1 MSGELFDYTDVTPEA
16 IRDGCDEA
24 VRRSEALVSA
34 IASVPAEARSFANTL
49 LAMEEIGDVL
59 LQASGRY
66 GFLAHVSSNP
76 ALREAALEQE
86 ERLDQYGVGLGFREE
101 LYRGAQEFAQTAEA
115 QALEAVEARLLEH
128 TLRDFRRN
136 GLELPVEERNHV
148 QALKERLVTLG
159 IDFRR
164 NIDEHEDGLWLT
176 RDQLAGL
183 PDPFIDGL
191 RSEEQAGGTRYRVS
205 LDYPELHPFL
215 DSADDGALR
224 EELFRKNHN
233 KAADTNV
240 PMLSEAIALRHEIA
254 ETLGYHSWAEYVL
267 EVRVAKTPP
276 AALDFLIDLE
286 EKVRVKAERDF
297 QALRDSRGV
306 DGPIQL
312 WDWRY
317 YTQQILREQ
326 FNVDPFEVAEYF
338 PLDATLD
345 GMFRVYEALVG
356 VRFVPQPKANAWDDD
371 VHLYEIVDAESGSGL
386 AHFYMDL
393 FPRQDKYGHAAA
405 FSLRGGCILPDGSYQ
420 SPVSAIVANFTKPT
434 ASTPS
439 LLRHPEVVTLFH
451 EFGHILHQTLTQA
464 AYPSFAGTHV
474 ERDFVEAP
482 SQMLEHWCW
491 SPEVLRSFARH
502 HRSGEV
508 LPAELVERMVAARN
522 VSSGIATL
530 RQIYFSRLDLAYHE
544 GGAQEGAPKDT
555 DALAE
560 ELHAITGFAF
570 PQGTHFQASFGHL
583 FGYDA
588 GYYSYLW
595 SRVYGDDMFTR
606 FEQAGLDEPS
616 VGRDYRRLILE
627 RGGSL
632 DGDALVRDFLGR
644 EPNPAAFLRYLGLD
658 D

>member
-1 MSGELFDYTDVTPEA
+1 MSDGLFDYSSVTPAA

-24 VRRSEALVSA
+24 VRRSEALVA
-34 IASVPAEARSFANTL
+34 EVAAVPAGQRSFANTL
-49 LAMEEIGDVL
+49 LAMEEIGDGL
-59 LQASGRY
+59 LQTSGRY
-66 GFLAHVSSNP
+66 GFLAHVSSDT

-101 LYRGAQEFAQTAEA
+101 LYRGAMEFSQTAEA
-115 QALEAVEARLLEH
+115 QALAGVEARLLEH

-136 GLELPVEERNHV
+136 GLELPAAERERI
-148 QALKERLVTLG
+148 QELKERLVTLG

-164 NIDEHEDGLWLT
+164 NIDEHKDGLWLT
-176 RDQLAGL
+176 REQLRGL
-183 PDPFIDGL
+183 PDPFIEGL
-191 RSEEQAGGTRYRVS
+191 RSEERSGGTHYRVS

-215 DSADDGALR
+215 DSAEDGALR

-233 KAADTNV
+233 RAAATNV
-240 PMLSEAIALRHEIA
+240 PILTEAIALRHEIA
-254 ETLGYHSWAEYVL
+254 MALGYPSWADYVL
-267 EVRVAKTPP
+267 EVRVAKTAP
-276 AALDFLIDLE
+276 AALDFLADLE
-286 EKVRVKAERDF
+286 QRVQAKAERDME
-297 QALRDSRGV
+297 ALRLSRGGE
-306 DGPIQL
+306 GPIEL

-317 YTQQILREQ
+317 YTQQILRDQ
-326 FNVDPFEVAEYF
+326 YQVDPFEVAEYF
-338 PLDATLD
+338 PLDATLA
-345 GMFRVYEALVG
+345 GLFAVYEALVG
-356 VRFVPQPKANAWDDD
+356 VRFIAQPDAQAWDAD
-371 VHLYEIVDAESGSGL
+371 VQLFEIVDASDGRGL

-393 FPRQDKYGHAAA
+393 FPRPNKYGHAAA
-405 FSLRGGCILPDGSYQ
+405 FNLRGGRTLPDGSYQ
-420 SPVSAIVANFTKPT
+420 RPVSAIVANFTKPT

-439 LLRHPEVVTLFH
+439 LLRHPEVLTLFH

-482 SQMLEHWCW
+482 SQMLEHWSW
-491 SPEVLRSFARH
+491 SPAVLRSFSRH
-502 HRSGEV
+502 YRSGEA

-530 RQIYFSRLDLAYHE
+530 RQIYFSRLDLAYHAP
-544 GGAQEGAPKDT
+544 GAQKDT
-555 DALAE
+555 DRIAA
-560 ELHAITGFAF
+560 ELHAISGFTF

-606 FEQAGLDEPS
+606 FEEAGLDEPG

-627 RGGSL
+627 RGGAL
-632 DGDALVRDFLGR
+632 DGDVLVRDFLGR
-644 EPNPAAFLRYLGLD
+644 EPSAAAFLRHLGLD
-658 D
+658 DEP